1 MRITLNNFFRSL
13 FNNND
18 TSAELERARRE
29 ADHLQRLASSI
40 ARADS
45 LSEMAEVVAT
55 ECRTAVQADAVSVHL
70 LQDDGYFEMV
80 SSLGCTQDY
89 IEQWRRVPKTM
100 VPIANV
106 PCPEEAL
113 FIGSSAQFRA
123 ELPAASNLIKKSR
136 RHTIAYAP
144 LVVNGKTTG
153 IFGYSYNNPPTH
165 QMSRSFVLTL
175 VAICAQ
181 ALERSRLVDHE
192 RRARREADV
201 ANMAKTQ
208 FLANISHEIRSPL
221 GVIEGFADLLSESD
235 TLSLHH
241 RQWARHIRRNSRQLL
256 RIIGDVLDI
265 SKIEAEK
272 IECEHIP
279 ISLTDLLADVETAVR
294 PLAMDKGIA
303 LRFHQKNLP
312 ALILSDST
320 RLRQILL
327 NVIGNAIKFTLA
339 GRVTVKAAYAADQG
353 FTVEIRDTGI
363 GIPLPQQK
371 RIFEPFIQGD
381 LSTSR
386 RFGGSGLGL
395 AISKRLAH
403 ALGGDLVLK
412 ESNPALGSVFLFT
425 LNCES
430 MQLEDP
436 ALLPVTESKAK
447 HELDGMRVLLVDDS
461 ADNQELIRQ
470 LLIHAGAA
478 VDVAGTG
485 MAGIRMAMNHDY
497 NVVLMDIQMPELDG
511 FQTVSLLRSQGYKR
525 PIAALTAHALSS
537 EKDRAAGRGF
547 DEYLTKP
554 IDRPTLIESLKRLA
568 H

>member
-1 MRITLNNFFRSL
+1 MRITLIKFLRSL
-13 FNNND
+13 FSHDD
-18 TSAELERARRE
+18 TNADLEQARLE
-29 ADHLQRLASSI
+29 ADHLQRLASSL

-45 LSEMAEVVAT
+45 LHEMAEVVAT
-55 ECRTAVQADAVSVHL
+55 ECRAAVRADAVSVHL

-80 SSLGCTQDY
+80 SSLGCTQAY

-106 PCPEEAL
+106 PCPEEAH

-123 ELPAASNLIKKSR
+123 EIPAASKLIEKSR

-144 LVVNGKTTG
+144 LVVNGKTSG
-153 IFGYSYNNPPTH
+153 IFGYSYNTPPTH

-181 ALERSRLVDHE
+181 ALERARLVDYE
-192 RRARREADV
+192 RRARREADI
-201 ANMAKTQ
+201 ANTAKTQ
-208 FLANISHEIRSPL
+208 FLASISHEIRSPL
-221 GVIEGFADLLSESD
+221 CVIEGFADLLSESD

-241 RQWARHIRRNSRQLL
+241 RQWARHIQRNSRQLL

-272 IECEHIP
+272 IECEKISM
-279 ISLTDLLADVETAVR
+279 SLTDLLADVETAMR
-294 PLAMDKGIA
+294 PAAMDKGIT
-303 LRFHQKNLP
+303 LLFHQKNLP
-312 ALILSDST
+312 ALILSDPT
-320 RLRQILL
+320 RLRQVLL

-339 GRVTVKAAYAADQG
+339 GRVTVKAIYSEGQG
-353 FTVEIRDTGI
+353 LVVEIRDTGI
-363 GIPLPQQK
+363 GIPFSQQQ
-371 RIFEPFIQGD
+371 RVFEPFVQGD

-395 AISKRLAH
+395 SISKKLAN

-412 ESNPALGSVFLFT
+412 ESNPGFGSRFLFT
-425 LNCES
+425 LNCEPLQAEVPCTS
-430 MQLEDP
+430 
-436 ALLPVTESKAK
+436 PVTCGKQ
-447 HELDGMRVLLVDDS
+447 ELTGMRVLLVEDS
-461 ADNQELIRQ
+461 LDNQELIRQ

-485 MAGIRMAMNHDY
+485 MAGIRMAMNHEY

-511 FQTVSLLRSQGYKR
+511 FQTVSLLRSKGYKR

-554 IDRPTLIESLKRLA
+554 IDRPALIESLKRLS